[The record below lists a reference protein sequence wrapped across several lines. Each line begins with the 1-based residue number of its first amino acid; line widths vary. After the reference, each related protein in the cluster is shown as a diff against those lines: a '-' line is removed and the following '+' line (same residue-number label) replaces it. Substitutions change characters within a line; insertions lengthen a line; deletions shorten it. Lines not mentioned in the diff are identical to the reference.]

1 MDNYFFEYGVT
12 GEDRIFAIMNDSAWT
27 NVNNVTWRNTTPHIF
42 DHALDMSWAIE
53 TVENYESGVS
63 LVFRPDFYVRYVPHM
78 NDEIIGKLNYT
89 AEEAERIADISTAI
103 DSYVNESITA
113 FITGIKDFS
122 EWDAYLAELE
132 KMHLEDYIAVQ
143 QAAYD
148 RKHS

>member
-1 MDNYFFEYGVT
+1 
-12 GEDRIFAIMNDSAWT
+12 
-27 NVNNVTWRNTTPHIF
+27 
-42 DHALDMSWAIE
+42 MSWAIE

-78 NDEIIGKLNYT
+78 NNEIIGKLNYT

-113 FITGIKDFS
+113 FVTGIKDFS

>member
-1 MDNYFFEYGVT
+1 MKEVDWTNDPAKMDNYFFEYGVT

-78 NDEIIGKLNYT
+78 NNEIQ
-89 AEEAERIADISTAI
+89 RQ
-103 DSYVNESITA
+103 
-113 FITGIKDFS
+113 
-122 EWDAYLAELE
+122 AELHRRGSRAHRGHQHRHRFLRE
-132 KMHLEDYIAVQ
+132 RVHHRLRHRHQGLQRMGRLSGGA
-143 QAAYD
+143 
-148 RKHS
+148 